1 MNLGDAGTILLLAAG
16 VAIGFS
22 ITKQSG
28 IVGAAM
34 TAPIPPG
41 GYECFDQREDNIL
54 VHCCRYKAKPL
65 DEPHCKATLETG
77 EYLKCC
83 RDDKKA
89 WGGLW

>member
-16 VAIGFS
+16 AAIGFS
-22 ITKQSG
+22 ITKQAQISA
-28 IVGAAM
+28 VM
-34 TAPIPPG
+34 TGPPQPW

-54 VHCCRYKAKPL
+54 VHCCRHKTKPPE
-65 DEPHCKATLETG
+65 EPHCKSTLETG